1 MHKGHSGFRIP
12 PPPKLHFCAPEALEC
27 DIPRMATPSGLS
39 GCPGHA
45 TQSFVQRGFPRALA
59 HPGHSRPPGRE
70 FTTLTSSWLPPPC
83 SFASLWHPPASSLG
97 INLGLEKLDPFGLV
111 WFYTRI
117 FYTLRDASGKRH
129 KLVLLLIIPVSFSL
143 PTQSRS
149 SSHRKGSS
157 KTFLGDSSKALGH
170 SGSRTTASSAVP
182 SPAGHGQSFPHPLQA
197 WQLQAEAESQPPAP
211 FFFLCHIPSLVRSC
225 RVFQLCECRESRDG

>member
-1 MHKGHSGFRIP
+1 MARHLGVHKGHSGFRIP
-12 PPPKLHFCAPEALEC
+12 PPLKLHFCAPEALEC

-45 TQSFVQRGFPRALA
+45 KQSFVQRGFPRALA

-129 KLVLLLIIPVSFSL
+129 KLVLLLIIPVSFSPHPEQELIPPQGLLQNL
-143 PTQSRS
+143 PGRFQQSS
-149 SSHRKGSS
+149 G
-157 KTFLGDSSKALGH
+157 ALWEQDN
-170 SGSRTTASSAVP
+170 SQQCCSIPCRTRAELP
-182 SPAGHGQSFPHPLQA
+182 SPSA
-197 WQLQAEAESQPPAP
+197 
-211 FFFLCHIPSLVRSC
+211 SLAAT
-225 RVFQLCECRESRDG
+225 SRG